1 MNKLYKI
8 SSEYEI
14 VPYVFYILYYTGQ
27 IYHDEILQQYIEAF
41 KTPKGQALLNCYGLC
56 AKEQKEWNFT
66 SMNGNI
72 VLYIQKESLDNAIKL
87 WCSNNTTILKDTEWF
102 KKNRTW
108 SGV

>member
-1 MNKLYKI
+1 MFPSQAFVDRVGK
-8 SSEYEI
+8 
-14 VPYVFYILYYTGQ
+14 YTDQ
-27 IYHDEILQQYIEAF
+27 IYVTTLATDVVAI
-41 KTPKGQALLNCYGLC
+41 PKEESSTG
-56 AKEQKEWNFT
+56 KEQKEWNFT

-72 VLYIQKESLDNAIKL
+72 VLYIQKESLDNAIKI